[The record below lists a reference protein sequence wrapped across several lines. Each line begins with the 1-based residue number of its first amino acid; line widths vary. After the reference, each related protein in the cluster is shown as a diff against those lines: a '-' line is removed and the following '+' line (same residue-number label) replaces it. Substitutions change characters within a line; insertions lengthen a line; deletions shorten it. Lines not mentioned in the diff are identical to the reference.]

1 MARNDNV
8 RVLSPEPAMSE
19 SRRVFVPKSGDGKG
33 AFEGT
38 SKLIDDPVVQKLSN
52 DLSKG
57 RNTGVSNA
65 RSVGRILKNV
75 LKRRK
80 PKKD

>member
-1 MARNDNV
+1 MARSDNV

-33 AFEGT
+33 ALEAA
-38 SKLIDDPVVQKLSN
+38 SKLVDDPVVQKLSQ
-52 DLSKG
+52 DVGKG
-57 RNTGVSNA
+57 RNIGVSNA

-75 LKRRK
+75 LKRKK
-80 PKKD
+80 PKKE